1 MSKGLQNKKTSETEP
16 IWKRKF
22 KYIGMR
28 LNSSFKQKCNTY
40 NVKIM
45 GKEN

>member
-22 KYIGMR
+22 I
-28 LNSSFKQKCNTY
+28 
-40 NVKIM
+40 
-45 GKEN
+45 